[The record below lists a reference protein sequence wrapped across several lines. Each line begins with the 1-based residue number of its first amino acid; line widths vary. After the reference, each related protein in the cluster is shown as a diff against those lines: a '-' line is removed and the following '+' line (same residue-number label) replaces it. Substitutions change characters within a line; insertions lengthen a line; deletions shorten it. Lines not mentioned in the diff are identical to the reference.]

1 MSLDIKDLRVDR
13 TTGEV
18 IKGVS
23 LEVSAG
29 QVVALMGPN
38 GSGKSTL
45 ANAVMGHPDYRVT
58 EGSVLL
64 DGEDVTSA
72 PSDVRAKKGLFL
84 SMQNPPEIPGL
95 TLAEFLRAAYN
106 EVKGEQVGPRDF
118 RKMLEEK
125 ADILKMDVSLL
136 SRGLNEDF
144 SGGEKKKSEI
154 LQLIVLGPKYAI
166 LDESDSGLDVD
177 AVKAVADGIDAVR
190 GKEMGILVITHL
202 PKLLER
208 LKPDVVHVIL
218 DGRIVKTGGP
228 ELAEEIEKGGYDGYQ
243 H

>member
-1 MSLDIKDLRVDR
+1 MGVLKAENLRVER

-18 IKGVS
+18 IRGVS
-23 LEVSAG
+23 LEVPSG
-29 QVVALMGPN
+29 KVVALMGPN

-45 ANAVMGHPDYRVT
+45 ANALMGHPDYRMT
-58 EGSVLL
+58 EGTVTL
-64 DGEDVTSA
+64 DGEDITGLPA
-72 PSDVRAKKGLFL
+72 DVRAKKGLFL

-106 EVKGEQVGPRDF
+106 EVRGEHVGPRDF
-118 RKMLEEK
+118 RKILEEK
-125 ADILKMDVSLL
+125 AKVLKMDKALL

-154 LQLIVLGPKYAI
+154 LQLMMLAPKYAI

-177 AVKAVADGIDAVR
+177 AVKAVADGIDAAR

-208 LKPDVVHVIL
+208 LKPDTVHVIL

-228 ELAEEIEKGGYDGYQ
+228 ELAEAIEKDGYDGLK
-243 H
+243 